1 MNIGTLIATIGGD
14 VTPLKGALGQANA
27 ALNKF
32 SDQAEKNAKALKQQF
47 RGLSTVGNS
56 MKDLGGKMTL
66 GLTVPLVAAAGASFK
81 MASDLDENINKTM
94 VAFRGSGDEVV
105 TWSKTTLKSFGIA
118 QSSALDMAS
127 LFGDMST
134 SMGLTGPEAAK
145 MSTSLVGLAGDLA
158 SFKNIN
164 TEMASGALKGIFTGE
179 TEALKGLGIVMT
191 EENLKAFAMSQG
203 IKENVKDMTQAEKV
217 NLRYAYVMANTT
229 NAQGDFARTGGGAA
243 NQMRIFGES
252 LKEIGSQFGAII
264 LPAVTS
270 MITKIN
276 ALMTWISGLTESQ
289 KKWVIG
295 IGTVVAAIGPLTFG
309 LGFLI
314 ANIIPKLVTGFK
326 AVGTAL
332 KFAAANPWI
341 LIIAGAIALA
351 TLIVSL
357 WKNCETFRAV
367 VKYVA
372 LSVSAFFQKAWIE
385 IKMGAELMWLG
396 IKTYFTAIPKL
407 ATAVWNI
414 IKRVMKGEAI
424 GDVIKDEFSKIFEG
438 IKDEA
443 SGIKE
448 KYNEELAAIKTPD
461 YKEIL
466 AKEKAVSAAKET
478 GEAVGSQLNESIVTT
493 STGTEGTGTSKAA
506 PMEKMKQ
513 NTVTP
518 LVSMYQSKDIFEKT
532 AAPIG
537 LGKVANAYTILDKS
551 IKDVDRSFK
560 AAKDT
565 AELFGQPFDENAT
578 RAEILKQKIDAL
590 TNEGLT
596 ANAAAIESLGA
607 EYRALVTEI
616 KATEQASINIGQMM
630 ANSIQSGAELI
641 GTSIGNIIGN
651 RKELNRM
658 KEEQAGIGQQIS
670 DMMAKGLTSED
681 DAVKK
686 LQESYKQLGEAINT
700 AQDTS
705 SLEGMLKGLLGVVLD
720 FGAEFGKALI
730 AVGIGKLALDN
741 IFTAGPAGAFA
752 AIGAGVAL
760 MALVSFA
767 KSKLSG
773 GINGSSGD
781 EPTAGKLSSS
791 PAFAS
796 GGIVPGSSY
805 SGDNVMA
812 RVNSG
817 EMVLN
822 QGQQR
827 NLFNALDSGGQTNIP
842 SLIRLYVAGEDLEAI
857 INTRQKRNN
866 NLR

>member
-14 VTPLKGALGQANA
+14 ITPLKGALGQANA

-32 SDQAEKNAKALKQQF
+32 SDQAEKNAEALKQQF

-81 MASDLDENINKTM
+81 MASDLDENLNKTM

-295 IGTVVAAIGPLTFG
+295 IGAVVAAIGPLTFG

-351 TLIVSL
+351 TLITAL

-478 GEAVGSQLNESIVTT
+478 GEAVQTQLNESIITSATT
-493 STGTEGTGTSKAA
+493 SGVGGTGTG
-506 PMEKMKQ
+506 MVGTMDKMKQ

-537 LGKVANAYTILDKS
+537 LGKVVDSYKILDES
-551 IKDVDRSFK
+551 IKGVDKDFRL
-560 AAKDT
+560 AKNS
-565 AELFGQPFDENAT
+565 AELFGQPFDANVT
-578 RAEILKQKIDAL
+578 RAELLKQKIDAL
-590 TNEGLT
+590 TQQGLP
-596 ANAAAIESLGA
+596 ANRAAIETLGA
-607 EYRALVTEI
+607 EYRALSTEMANTTKMTI
-616 KATEQASINIGQMM
+616 DVGTMMTDAMNSAFSSIGEGIGQMF
-630 ANSIQSGAELI
+630 A
-641 GTSIGNIIGN
+641 GTAD
-651 RKELNRM
+651 
-658 KEEQAGIGQQIS
+658 AG
-670 DMMAKGLTSED
+670 DLFK
-681 DAVKK
+681 
-686 LQESYKQLGEAINT
+686 N
-700 AQDTS
+700 
-705 SLEGMLKGLLGVVLD
+705 LLGVVAD
-720 FGAEFGKALI
+720 FTASLGKSLI
-730 AVGIGKLALDN
+730 AAGMGAIAFKKLLSTPWLAV
-741 IFTAGPAGAFA
+741 A
-752 AIGAGVAL
+752 AGVAL
-760 MALVSFA
+760 VALSSFVKA
-767 KSKLSG
+767 KLSAG
-773 GINGSSGD
+773 AEAGSSGGG
-781 EPTAGKLSSS
+781 EAPTAGKLSSV